1 MQARDPASYV
11 VRSSKFRVFQT
22 LTYTSMPT
30 ITMSP
35 SVKIAPIQL
44 TETKLSPPRSM
55 GLIARGMPR
64 LGAMM
69 VRSAGSTTS
78 RNTSDKVEPASWSR
92 HSPRNSIHLSWNMT
106 FAAPEKHVQ
115 KNADDS

>member
-35 SVKIAPIQL
+35 SVKIAPIQV

-55 GLIARGMPR
+55 GKSRARSNSI
-64 LGAMM
+64 
-69 VRSAGSTTS
+69 V
-78 RNTSDKVEPASWSR
+78 KVEDVGASQEQVLDQSAYA
-92 HSPRNSIHLSWNMT
+92 NN
-106 FAAPEKHVQ
+106 
-115 KNADDS
+115 NAEWVNRKGILLLL